1 MILFTTSTP
10 IMVLRSKLVSE
21 RTTQFFC
28 PACDRNRANAAARAY
43 KAMHY
48 WGPVKRRP
56 QTFRP
61 YDPLLPLSLS
71 HDPISPLI
79 RTRMSSVYGTDLG
92 RVKWAGHFIVGVDA
106 TPPQR
111 KAITNSVAVIP
122 RNRTQLWCGVEKHEL
137 IAPFASFHFKTY
149 SRRVYTN

>member
-1 MILFTTSTP
+1 
-10 IMVLRSKLVSE
+10 MVLRSKLVSE
-21 RTTQFFC
+21 RISPFPRRSSFVLHVIGI
-28 PACDRNRANAAARAY
+28 AR
-43 KAMHY
+43 MQLLE
-48 WGPVKRRP
+48 RTRP
-56 QTFRP
+56 CTIGAPQLN
-61 YDPLLPLSLS
+61 DVLKLLDLMIPFSPLSLS